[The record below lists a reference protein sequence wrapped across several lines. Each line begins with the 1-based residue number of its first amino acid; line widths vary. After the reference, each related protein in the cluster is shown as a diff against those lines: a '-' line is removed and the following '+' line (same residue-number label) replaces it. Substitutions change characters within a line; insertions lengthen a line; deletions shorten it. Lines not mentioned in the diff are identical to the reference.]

1 VEVEKMSLKGGKTT
15 GISSALT
22 SALFLGLAP
31 VIGKQAIALGF
42 SPWIVVALRTSMAAL
57 LLLLI
62 MSLFK
67 RKYLYIYPAGLLG
80 CGLAGFVNGLG
91 SLFYYQSLKYLDASV
106 GGLLYSLYPV
116 FLAGW
121 LILDRQPP
129 TKLTTTRVVI
139 AALGVIL
146 LTLASPVGVHWGG
159 VMLMLVAAIMYAL
172 HLPINQ
178 RVLYDIP
185 APTVTLYTLLAMSL
199 VVVPACLLFNRQP
212 LPTERSWWPIV
223 ALTLVTF
230 LSRLTLFLGV
240 KHIGG
245 MQTALLGLSELFV
258 TIIVSHIWLKES
270 LGSIQWVGAVLLGVS
285 LLMVGFEKLTPEKK
299 IQPGSWLNW
308 LRSPEVPPNIPWGP
322 HD

>member
-1 VEVEKMSLKGGKTT
+1 VDVDKMSFKGGKVT

-31 VIGKQAIALGF
+31 VIGKQAIEVGF
-42 SPWIVVALRTSMAAL
+42 SPWIVVALRTSMAAV

-62 MSLFK
+62 MLLFK
-67 RKYLYIYPAGLLG
+67 PKYLYIYPAGLLG

-91 SLFYYQSLKYLDASV
+91 SLFYYLSLKYLDASI
-106 GGLLYSLYPV
+106 GSLLYSLYPA

-121 LILDRQPP
+121 LILDRHSI
-129 TKLTTTRVVI
+129 TKLTTIRVVI
-139 AALGVIL
+139 AALGVLL
-146 LTLASPVGVHWGG
+146 LTLAAPVGIHWGG
-159 VMLMLVAAIMYAL
+159 VLLMLVAAIMYAL
-172 HLPINQ
+172 HIPINQ
-178 RVLYDIP
+178 RVLLDIP

-199 VVVPACLLFNRQP
+199 VVVPACFLFNRQP
-212 LPTERSWWPIV
+212 LPMDTSWWPIF

-240 KHIGG
+240 KHLGG

-258 TIIVSHIWLKES
+258 TIIVSHIWLKEN
-270 LGSIQWVGAVLLGVS
+270 LGLIQWIGALLLGIS
-285 LLMVGFEKLTPEKK
+285 LLMIGFEKLTPEMKL
-299 IQPGSWLNW
+299 PAGGWLSW
-308 LRSPEVPPNIPWGP
+308 LRSPDVPPNIPWGP

>member
-1 VEVEKMSLKGGKTT
+1 MSIKGGKVT

-31 VIGKQAIALGF
+31 VIGKQAIGLGF
-42 SPWIVVALRTSMAAL
+42 SPWIVVALRTSMAAVL
-57 LLLLI
+57 LLII

-91 SLFYYQSLKYLDASV
+91 SLFYYLSLKYLDASV

-146 LTLASPVGVHWGG
+146 LTLASPGGIHWGG

-199 VVVPACLLFNRQP
+199 VVVPACFLFNRQP
-212 LPTERSWWPIV
+212 LPTEISWWPIV

-240 KHIGG
+240 KHLGG

-258 TIIVSHIWLKES
+258 TIIVGHIWLKES

-299 IQPGSWLNW
+299 IQPGSWLSW